1 MQSPEPVI
9 VLIKPFFYVLFFLFA
24 GLNGEAEYRHFCS
37 CCTSCVQ
44 VWHSLQ
50 AFGSVSGAD
59 IPNGDCTH
67 IQCLQEYLHWPNSN
81 VYASLI
87 EDCDDFE
94 VGRYIYDAVCLCIY
108 TRMHSHI
115 CQHSMHSIAV
125 FCQRAACLCFIS
137 HTCTI
142 LCTNIHS
149 HMCTHTHTHTHVQ
162 VSCSQDG
169 INLGNIA

>member
-50 AFGSVSGAD
+50 AIGSVSGAD

-115 CQHSMHSIAV
+115 CQHSMHCIAV
-125 FCQRAACLCFIS
+125 FLPKGSLPVFYFAHMHHPLHK
-137 HTCTI
+137 HTLTY
-142 LCTNIHS
+142 
-149 HMCTHTHTHTHVQ
+149 
-162 VSCSQDG
+162 
-169 INLGNIA
+169 